1 MHFEVQVA
9 DADKKCCLKQVDTSL
24 SETTK
29 KKKKTQ
35 ILSNKNRLLQETLQ
49 TSGKLAVI
57 QLINNGLY
65 LSNA

>member
-29 KKKKTQ
+29 KKPQT
-35 ILSNKNRLLQETLQ
+35 LSNKNRLLQETLQ

>member
-29 KKKKTQ
+29 KKTQ
-35 ILSNKNRLLQETLQ
+35 TLSNKNRLLQETLQ